1 MAEAKAKELMTVEDL
16 RQISEDEKPGEL
28 VRGEWVEVSRPTLR
42 HGDLMA
48 QIVFLLRLYL
58 QRNPIGRVVCGDP
71 GFILERHPDTLRGPD
86 VAFVSKERI
95 PPEGIPDDW
104 FEGAPD
110 LAVEIV
116 SKSQTAHE
124 AGLKALDYLRAGTKM
139 VWVVDPQSRTVAVY
153 TPPNK
158 IQILRE
164 SETIDGGDVL
174 PNFQCKVSE
183 LFGS

>member
-1 MAEAKAKELMTVEDL
+1 MAEAKTKELMTIEDL
-16 RQISEDEKPGEL
+16 RQISEEEQPGEL
-28 VRGEWVEVSRPTLR
+28 VRGEWIEVSRPTLR
-42 HGDLMA
+42 HGDLMV

-58 QRNPIGRVVCGDP
+58 QRNPIVRVVCGDTD
-71 GFILERHPDTLRGPD
+71 FILERHPDTLRGPD
-86 VAFVSKERI
+86 VAFVNKERI
-95 PPEGIPDDW
+95 PPEGVPDDW

-110 LAVEIV
+110 LTVEMV

-164 SETIDGGDVL
+164 SETLDGGDVL
-174 PNFQCKVSE
+174 HGFQCKVSE
-183 LFGS
+183 LFGL